1 MTDFPQST
9 FVGKTFSESK
19 FFRKLALS
27 KKTLPFGNI
36 EKIVWRNKLSA
47 KTLNVQDGARVKEI
61 QVFHVLLRED
71 KPVDGI
77 LRAIDNAVAYQIL
90 FLVQL
95 GEKFQAWIGYKEADL
110 NGVSLTVKTYYKT
123 DWTDLESLPI
133 AVCGLTL
140 DDVYAN
146 FISQINANVKAA
158 PETDLRTC
166 VNTADDIA
174 KLEREIEKL
183 KSRLHKEPQFNKQ
196 IKLNAEIGNKNEEI
210 RKLKQ
215 RNSGEVKNE

>member
-27 KKTLPFGNI
+27 KKALPFGNI

-47 KTLNVQDGARVKEI
+47 KTLNVQDGVRVKEI

-110 NGVSLTVKTYYKT
+110 NGVRLTVKTYYKT
-123 DWTDLESLPI
+123 DWTDFESLAI

-146 FISQINANVKAA
+146 FISQINVNVKAA
-158 PETDLRTC
+158 PETDLRAR

-183 KSRLHKEPQFNKQ
+183 KSRLCKEPQFNKQ
-196 IKLNAEIGNKNEEI
+196 IRLNAEIKTLKTKIEEI
-210 RKLKQ
+210 
-215 RNSGEVKNE
+215 KNG

>member
-27 KKTLPFGNI
+27 KKALPFGNI

-61 QVFHVLLRED
+61 QVFHVILRED

-95 GEKFQAWIGYKEADL
+95 GEKFQAWIGYKEADA
-110 NGVSLTVKTYYKT
+110 NGVSLTVKNYYKT

-146 FISQINANVKAA
+146 FISQINENIKAA
-158 PETDLRTC
+158 PETDLRAR
-166 VNTADDIA
+166 VNTAEAIR
-174 KLEREIEKL
+174 KLEAEIEKL
-183 KSRLHKEPQFNKQ
+183 KSCLRKEPQFNKQ
-196 IKLNAEIGNKNEEI
+196 IKLNAEIKTLKTKIEEI
-210 RKLKQ
+210 
-215 RNSGEVKNE
+215 KNG

>member
-61 QVFHVLLRED
+61 QVFHVILRED

-90 FLVQL
+90 FIVQL
-95 GEKFQAWIGYKEADL
+95 GEKFQAWIGYKETDL

-123 DWTDLESLPI
+123 DWTDFESLPI
-133 AVCGLTL
+133 AVSGLTL

-146 FISQINANVKAA
+146 FISQINENVKAA
-158 PETDLRTC
+158 PETDLRAR
-166 VNTADDIA
+166 VNTAEAIR
-174 KLEREIEKL
+174 KLEAEIEKL
-183 KSRLHKEPQFNKQ
+183 KSRLRKEPQFNKQ
-196 IKLNAEIGNKNEEI
+196 IKLNAEIKTLKTKIEEI
-210 RKLKQ
+210 
-215 RNSGEVKNE
+215 KNG

>member
-47 KTLNVQDGARVKEI
+47 KTLNVQDGARVREI
-61 QVFHVLLRED
+61 QVFHVILRED
-71 KPVDGI
+71 NPVDGI

-158 PETDLRTC
+158 PETDLRTRI
-166 VNTADDIA
+166 NTADDIA

-183 KSRLHKEPQFNKQ
+183 KSRLRKEPQFNKQ
-196 IKLNAEIGNKNEEI
+196 IRLNEKIRILKTDLEAMKNE
-210 RKLKQ
+210 
-215 RNSGEVKNE
+215 

>member
-19 FFRKLALS
+19 FFRKLALP

-61 QVFHVLLRED
+61 QVFHVILRED
-71 KPVDGI
+71 KHVDGI

-146 FISQINANVKAA
+146 FISQINENVKAA

-183 KSRLHKEPQFNKQ
+183 KSRLRKEPQFNKQ
-196 IKLNAEIGNKNEEI
+196 IRLNAEIGNKNEEI

-215 RNSGEVKNE
+215 RISGEVKNE

>member
-61 QVFHVLLRED
+61 QIFHVILRED

-95 GEKFQAWIGYKEADL
+95 GEKFQAWIGYKEADA

-146 FISQINANVKAA
+146 FISQINENIKAA
-158 PETDLRTC
+158 PETDLRAR
-166 VNTADDIA
+166 VNAAEAIR
-174 KLEREIEKL
+174 KLEAEIEKL
-183 KSRLHKEPQFNKQ
+183 KSCLRKEPQFNKQ
-196 IKLNAEIGNKNEEI
+196 IRLNAEIKTLKTKIEEI
-210 RKLKQ
+210 
-215 RNSGEVKNE
+215 KNG

>member
-47 KTLNVQDGARVKEI
+47 KTLNVQDGARVREI
-61 QVFHVLLRED
+61 QVFHVILRED
-71 KPVDGI
+71 NPVDGI

-140 DDVYAN
+140 DDVYEN

-158 PETDLRTC
+158 PETDLRTRI
-166 VNTADDIA
+166 NTADDIA

-183 KSRLHKEPQFNKQ
+183 KSRLRKEPQFNKQ
-196 IKLNAEIGNKNEEI
+196 IRLNEKIRILKTDLEAMKNE
-210 RKLKQ
+210 
-215 RNSGEVKNE
+215 

>member
-27 KKTLPFGNI
+27 KKALPFGNI
-36 EKIVWRNKLSA
+36 EKIVWRNELSA

-61 QVFHVLLRED
+61 QVFHVILRED

-95 GEKFQAWIGYKEADL
+95 GEKFQAWIGYKEADA
-110 NGVSLTVKTYYKT
+110 NGVSLTVKNYYKT

-146 FISQINANVKAA
+146 FISQINENIKAA
-158 PETDLRTC
+158 PETDLRAR
-166 VNTADDIA
+166 VNTAEAIR
-174 KLEREIEKL
+174 KLEAEIEKL
-183 KSRLHKEPQFNKQ
+183 KSCLRKEPQFNKQ
-196 IKLNAEIGNKNEEI
+196 IKLNAEIKTLKTKIEEI
-210 RKLKQ
+210 
-215 RNSGEVKNE
+215 KNG

>member
-1 MTDFPQST
+1 M
-9 FVGKTFSESK
+9 
-19 FFRKLALS
+19 
-27 KKTLPFGNI
+27 PFGNI

-61 QVFHVLLRED
+61 QVFHVILRED

-77 LRAIDNAVAYQIL
+77 LRAIDNAIAYQIL

-95 GEKFQAWIGYKEADL
+95 GEKFQAWIGYKETDL
-110 NGVSLTVKTYYKT
+110 NGVRLTVKTYYKT

-133 AVCGLTL
+133 AVSGLTL

-146 FISQINANVKAA
+146 FISQINENVKAA
-158 PETDLRTC
+158 PETDLRTR

-183 KSRLHKEPQFNKQ
+183 KSRLRKEPQFNKQ
-196 IKLNAEIGNKNEEI
+196 IRLNAEIKTLKTKIEEI
-210 RKLKQ
+210 
-215 RNSGEVKNE
+215 KNG

>member
-9 FVGKTFSESK
+9 FVGKTFSKSK

-47 KTLNVQDGARVKEI
+47 RTLNVQDGARVKEI
-61 QVFHVLLRED
+61 QVFHVILRED

-133 AVCGLTL
+133 SVCGLTL

-158 PETDLRTC
+158 PETDLRTR

-183 KSRLHKEPQFNKQ
+183 KSRLRKEPQFNKQ
-196 IKLNAEIGNKNEEI
+196 IRLNAEIKTLKTKIEEI
-210 RKLKQ
+210 
-215 RNSGEVKNE
+215 KNG

>member
-19 FFRKLALS
+19 FFRKLALA

-47 KTLNVQDGARVKEI
+47 KTLNVQDGARVREI
-61 QVFHVLLRED
+61 QVFHVILRED
-71 KPVDGI
+71 NPVDGI

-146 FISQINANVKAA
+146 FISQINENVKAA
-158 PETDLRTC
+158 PETDLRTR
-166 VNTADDIA
+166 VNTADDID

-183 KSRLHKEPQFNKQ
+183 KSRLRKEPQFNKQ
-196 IKLNAEIGNKNEEI
+196 IKLNAEIKTLKTKIEEI
-210 RKLKQ
+210 
-215 RNSGEVKNE
+215 KNG

>member
-9 FVGKTFSESK
+9 FVGKTFSKSK

-47 KTLNVQDGARVKEI
+47 RTLNVQDGARVKEI
-61 QVFHVLLRED
+61 QVFHVILRED

-158 PETDLRTC
+158 PETDLRTR

-183 KSRLHKEPQFNKQ
+183 KSRLRKEPQFNKQ
-196 IKLNAEIGNKNEEI
+196 IRLNAEIKTLKTKIEEI
-210 RKLKQ
+210 
-215 RNSGEVKNE
+215 KNG

>member
-47 KTLNVQDGARVKEI
+47 KTLNVKDGERVKEI
-61 QVFHVLLRED
+61 QVFHVVLWED
-71 KPVDGI
+71 NPVDGI
-77 LRAIDNAVAYQIL
+77 LRTIDNAIAYQIL

-95 GEKFQAWIGYKEADL
+95 GEKFQAWIGYKEADA

-146 FISQINANVKAA
+146 FISQINENVKAA
-158 PETDLRTC
+158 PETDLRTR

-183 KSRLHKEPQFNKQ
+183 KSRLRKEPQFNKQ
-196 IKLNAEIGNKNEEI
+196 IKLNAEIKTLKTKIEEI
-210 RKLKQ
+210 
-215 RNSGEVKNE
+215 KNG